1 MLQLF
6 YVTPNKADK
15 DYSPTTMYK
24 DHSINESLF
33 HELREAHSRPHE
45 HYMETGPPHPGRH
58 WKCHVLTPAI
68 YTKEKPSTGNSA
80 EIGQRVKK
88 SQDKSTVFDSAAVQN
103 LPGTIAV
110 PIVSW

>member
-15 DYSPTTMYK
+15 DYFG
-24 DHSINESLF
+24 HC
-33 HELREAHSRPHE
+33 ELCEARGLPPHE
-45 HYMETGPPHPGRH
+45 HYMEAGPPDPGRH

-68 YTKEKPSTGNSA
+68 YAKGKPSTGNSA

-110 PIVSW
+110 PMVSW